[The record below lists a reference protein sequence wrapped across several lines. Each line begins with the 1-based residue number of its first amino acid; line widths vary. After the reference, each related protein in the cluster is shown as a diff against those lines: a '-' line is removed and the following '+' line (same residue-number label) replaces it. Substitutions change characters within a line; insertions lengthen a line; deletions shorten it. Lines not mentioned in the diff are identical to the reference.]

1 MLHCDVERRE
11 YQIMRKRI
19 MASIAAGFFII
30 AALASPASAGDKG
43 HHHGDPDDCPKHAV
57 CFWTDHHFDGK
68 MSIRWN
74 PGPHCDKAPHG
85 FIGSVV
91 NNTDEK
97 VWLYKDKHCDHLV
110 DVVKPWKKDKKVHA
124 KSWI

>member
-1 MLHCDVERRE
+1 
-11 YQIMRKRI
+11 MRKRI
-19 MASIAAGFFII
+19 MAAIAAGFFII
-30 AALASPASAGDKG
+30 AALASPAAAHDKDK
-43 HHHGDPDDCPKHAV
+43 HGDPDDCPKHAV
-57 CFWTDHHFDGK
+57 CFWTDHHFEGK
-68 MSIRWN
+68 MSVRWN
-74 PGPHCDKAPHG
+74 PGPHCDKAPKG